1 MFSFLENAKIGA
13 RIALALVLPIV
24 GMLIFSGMTILD
36 KRSVVSEMDSLQE
49 LAELAPSIS
58 ALVHELQKERGTSAV
73 FIGSKGTKF
82 VKELPEQW
90 ALSSQVHADLNTA
103 LTSFNAKSFGT
114 NLVNKVATA
123 TEALEVWML
132 PAKGWKDARLRFPRW
147 PVTTPRQSP
156 NF

>member
-114 NLVNKVATA
+114 NLVKLINQLTTSIQNIYLRVSTIGANKIKAVIG
-123 TEALEVWML
+123 EYCPLN
-132 PAKGWKDARLRFPRW
+132 
-147 PVTTPRQSP
+147 S
-156 NF
+156 